1 MNIRSQI
8 AAGIGLIVLI
18 SGLSGAFIFKGLSDE
33 TPFEENVGAE
43 ATTVRDHID
52 DLLSSVYET
61 KTDVIQVQQFLSDVS
76 ATRAQD
82 GYGDGFENAEKFAKK
97 FDQDIALALQ
107 HAQALHADTV
117 VSVLNDVKKQFPD
130 FYKVG
135 VAMGKTYVAEG
146 PAGGNKLMGQF
157 DPKADAMDKALEATL
172 DETHKISDQIL
183 NHMVDISN
191 TLLETGRATTRIVE
205 YAIIVSLLLGI
216 AIGAT
221 LVVHVGGRFQK
232 LNADLRVISTRELET
247 PLQLREDSGD
257 EFGPVATALQSVVD
271 GYRERQTLRDAQVAQ
286 ENRAKEEQ
294 ARALLN
300 IADQFEHDV
309 GGVIKTV
316 ATAALQLQSASKQ
329 MVTTANET
337 SENVSTVAT
346 SADQAAQNVSAVASA
361 TEELTAS
368 SNVIS
373 AQMDRSQSVAHQA
386 NQEADHTNEL
396 IRRLADDVSSIHA
409 IVELITDIA
418 AQTNLLALNA
428 TIEAARAG
436 DAGKGFAVVA
446 NEVKNLANQTAR
458 ATEDISAKIS
468 AIRNST
474 QDAVV
479 AVQSISKVI
488 DEMTEIATSVGV
500 AVQEQTAATGEIAR
514 NVDQAAK
521 GTQDVSESIVTVEI
535 GASHTGDAATEISNA
550 ANDLSRQA
558 EALKTEMGNFL
569 SHVRLGNKA

>member
-1 MNIRSQI
+1 
-8 AAGIGLIVLI
+8 
-18 SGLSGAFIFKGLSDE
+18 
-33 TPFEENVGAE
+33 
-43 ATTVRDHID
+43 
-52 DLLSSVYET
+52 
-61 KTDVIQVQQFLSDVS
+61 
-76 ATRAQD
+76 
-82 GYGDGFENAEKFAKK
+82 
-97 FDQDIALALQ
+97 
-107 HAQALHADTV
+107 
-117 VSVLNDVKKQFPD
+117 
-130 FYKVG
+130 
-135 VAMGKTYVAEG
+135 
-146 PAGGNKLMGQF
+146 MGQF